1 MNIVVTLQ
9 LDNMPND
16 TDLEVVEDVI
26 RRQAAEWLDLD
37 RHPQDLRVTARGE
50 SHAHLLRE

>member
-1 MNIVVTLQ
+1 MNIIVTLQ
-9 LDNMPND
+9 LDNMPDD
-16 TDLEVVEDVI
+16 TNPKVVEDVI
-26 RRQAAEWLDLD
+26 RRQTAEWLDFD

>member
-16 TDLEVVEDVI
+16 TDLKLVEDVI
-26 RRQAAEWLDLD
+26 RRQAAEWLDID

-50 SHAHLLRE
+50 KPCPSSV

>member
-1 MNIVVTLQ
+1 MNVVVILQ
-9 LDNMPND
+9 LDNMPD
-16 TDLEVVEDVI
+16 DADLEALGDVI

-50 SHAHLLRE
+50 KPCPSFA

>member
-16 TDLEVVEDVI
+16 TDLKVVEDVI

-37 RHPQDLRVTARGE
+37 QHPQDLRVTARGE
-50 SHAHLLRE
+50 KPCPSSA